1 MDSMQYSVIGVVS
14 IIAVLSAFLL
24 VTEPSETGQTVKPFA
39 KIYMDPARAYA
50 RTYQEDAMEGAIP
63 YRTMKRSADRIP
75 SLMKTSCDP
84 GYVKYSRPFLSEN
97 RECYTSETGVKCCK
111 RFESDEILEG
121 YGVPNLPD
129 QLLK

>member
-1 MDSMQYSVIGVVS
+1 MELMQYSVLGIVG

-24 VTEPSETGQTVKPFA
+24 VAEPSETGQTVKPFA
-39 KIYMDPARAYA
+39 KGYMDPARAYA
-50 RTYQEDAMEGAIP
+50 RTYSEDAMAGEIS
-63 YRTMKRSADRIP
+63 YRSMKRDVSHIP
-75 SLMKTSCDP
+75 SLIKTSCEP

-97 RECYTSETGVKCCK
+97 RECYTSERGIKCCK

-129 QLLK
+129 QLLR